1 MKTLFIL
8 RHAKSS
14 WDNHD
19 LADFDRPLNAE
30 GLEAATFMGNLLHEK
45 QIQPDTIISSPA
57 KRAKQTAILVR
68 ETAQFEKKIQYEEK
82 VYEASPLT
90 LVQIISAVDDKN
102 ESLLLVGHNPGFEG
116 LIKLLTGE
124 TLDLPT
130 AGFVTVNLRID
141 SWTETTAG
149 SGSIESFTSPK
160 SNL

>member
-1 MKTLFIL
+1 MKKLFML

-30 GLEAATFMGNLLHEK
+30 GLEAAPFMGNFFYEK
-45 QIQPDTIISSPA
+45 QVQPDVIISSPA

-68 ETAQFEKKIQYEEK
+68 ESAQFDSKIQYEEK

-90 LVQIISAVDDKN
+90 LVQIISALDDKH

-124 TLDLPT
+124 ALDLPT
-130 AGFVTVNLRID
+130 AGFVTINLQIN
-141 SWTETTAG
+141 SWSETTAG
-149 SGSIESFTSPK
+149 SGKLELFTSPK
-160 SNL
+160 SKS